1 MKLQERANSFKEL
14 FRKYYPEAIQCALFY
29 LRDLKQ
35 SEDVVQEVFTK
46 LWEQCDKI
54 QTIDNLHGY
63 LLFSVKNSSLNYL
76 KHQAVVDK
84 FQQDYIYQAEQE
96 EPLPEEYF
104 DTIRRLVDKL
114 PPKRREVLEMS
125 IMESK
130 SYQEIADSLD
140 ISVNTVKDH
149 LKKAYSFL
157 RKNSQKDIFEYI
169 LYFVLF
175 VKKERA
181 L

>member
-1 MKLQERANSFKEL
+1 MKLQERAYSFKEL
-14 FRKYYPEAIQCALFY
+14 FRRYYPEAVQCALFY
-29 LRDLKQ
+29 LHDLTL

-54 QTIDNLHGY
+54 SEIDNLHGY

-76 KHQAVVDK
+76 KHQAVVNK
-84 FQQDYIYQAEQE
+84 FQQNYLYEVEQE
-96 EPLPEEYF
+96 EPLSEDYF
-104 DTIRRLVDKL
+104 DAIRRLVDQL

-125 IMESK
+125 VVESK
-130 SYQEIADSLD
+130 SYQEIADALD

-157 RKNSQKDIFEYI
+157 RKNSQGYIPGYI
-169 LYFVLF
+169 LYFILSS
-175 VKKERA
+175 KK
-181 L
+181 

>member
-1 MKLQERANSFKEL
+1 MKLQERTHSFKEL

-29 LRDLKQ
+29 LHDLAL

-46 LWEQCDKI
+46 LWEQRDKI
-54 QTIDNLHGY
+54 SEIDNLHGY

-76 KHQAVVDK
+76 KHQAVVNK
-84 FQQDYIYQAEQE
+84 FQQDYLYEAEQE
-96 EPLPEEYF
+96 EPLSEEYF
-104 DTIRRLVDKL
+104 DAIRRLVDQL

-125 IMESK
+125 VVESK
-130 SYQEIADSLD
+130 SYQEIADALD

-157 RKNSQKDIFEYI
+157 RKNSQECIPGYI
-169 LYFVLF
+169 LYFILSS
-175 VKKERA
+175 KK
-181 L
+181 